1 MMHAVLLDASQLY
14 HGIDIMQSDR
24 KDNSGVAAATELSKA
39 RKIYLMLS
47 ERIAS
52 GALPAGS
59 RIASEPALAAEHGVS
74 RVTIRRA
81 LDRLESEGRVS
92 RRAGAGTFVAGGA
105 VQPVVRAGLTDVF
118 ARMREMG
125 EQTGVRLLSFAYVT
139 PPDAI
144 AEALGLAPGERTQRA
159 VRVRLVDSQPFS
171 YLTTHVPE
179 RIGATYTEADLAARP
194 LLALL
199 ERSGIEADHAS
210 QTVGAVLAGPEVA
223 DALQV
228 DIGAALL
235 SLTRLVTAADGTG
248 IEHLHGLYRPDR
260 FVFTMDLTKDTP
272 RRGKARA

>member
-1 MMHAVLLDASQLY
+1 MPAST
-14 HGIDIMQSDR
+14 G
-24 KDNSGVAAATELSKA
+24 LSKA

-52 GALPAGS
+52 GELAAGS

-81 LDRLESEGRVS
+81 LDRLAIEGRVS

-105 VQPVVRAGLTDVF
+105 VQPVVRAGLADVF

-139 PPDAI
+139 PPEQVV
-144 AEALGLAPGERTQRA
+144 EALGLAPGERTQRA
-159 VRVRLVDSQPFS
+159 VRVRLVDGLPFS

-194 LLALL
+194 LLSLL
-199 ERSGIEADHAS
+199 DRSGIEVDHAS

-223 DALQV
+223 EALQV
-228 DIGAALL
+228 DVGAALL
-235 SLTRLVTAADGTG
+235 SLTRVVTAADGSG

-260 FVFTMDLTKDTP
+260 FVFTMDLTKDKP
-272 RRGKARA
+272 RSGYKLKSKS